1 MSKNKVA
8 DLITDREMVF
18 ARLILSGSMTDQHA
32 AEAAGLNPNT
42 AAYIKSK
49 PCVRAYM
56 LEYRALMQQQ
66 LVQQQAEDLRRQNLD
81 RERVLARLWEIA
93 NLSPEMTRNSI
104 TGQVK
109 ALTLIITIL
118 GLIPDLRT
126 GSAQNKPAPQPTTDP
141 QIHATAW
148 LDSQQE
154 PTTGSVPSPVET
166 GPAAPPDPSLNQDLN
181 QGRNQG
187 GPANPSQPTS
197 VNPLSRSQTQSP
209 TSATVAPVTRVPS
222 SIEESRY
229 GSLRLRL

>member
-66 LVQQQAEDLRRQNLD
+66 LIQQQAEDLRRQNLD

-118 GLIPDLRT
+118 GMIPDLRA
-126 GSAQNKPAPQPTTDP
+126 GSAQNKPAPQPTTQP
-141 QIHATAW
+141 QIDATAW
-148 LDSQQE
+148 LDSQQAQ
-154 PTTGSVPSPVET
+154 TTGSVPSPVET
-166 GPAAPPDPSLNQDLN
+166 AAGAPPDPSLN
-181 QGRNQG
+181 
-187 GPANPSQPTS
+187 PSQSTS